1 MLVSLA
7 LLVLGSALFLS
18 LVLRRGVGKTLRIP
32 CAASPAARMPG
43 PWALPGL
50 GNLLD
55 LGRRDLP
62 EHLNRLARRYGD
74 IYRLRSGNTD
84 IVVLNSTEL
93 IREAL
98 LKKWSDF
105 AGRPHSYT
113 AECISFGGKDL
124 SLGDYS
130 PLWRAQRRLVHG
142 ALQRCRATNLES
154 VVTREARQLSQ
165 ELSRYAGR
173 AVDLSCD
180 FSMCSCNIICT
191 LTFGT
196 RFEKED
202 SEFVGIHACL
212 NEIVAL
218 WGSPLINALDS
229 FPLLR
234 KLPNPAFS
242 RLLHAVS
249 RRDEIVSNHTQQ
261 HKDRAGYDDA
271 ADITDALLQ
280 SLSQPAEVMESQER
294 VTEQHIHMSIVD
306 LFIGGTET
314 TAAWLCWA
322 IAFLLHRPEVQEQVY
337 SELCDVLGSQRYP
350 LYSDRDRLP
359 FLTATINEVL
369 RLRPVAPLA
378 VPHRATRDSSI
389 AGYFIPKDTVV
400 IPNLYAAHH
409 HPREWTDPHSF
420 RPERFVSSLA
430 PRVPLQC
437 LLPFGVGARLCLGE
451 AVARMELFLFTAH
464 LLRDFKFLPP
474 HGQGPPDLTGQ
485 AGIVLK
491 ARPFLVRALPR
502 PGLPV

>member
-173 AVDLSCD
+173 AVDLSSD

-196 RFEKED
+196 
-202 SEFVGIHACL
+202 
-212 NEIVAL
+212 
-218 WGSPLINALDS
+218 
-229 FPLLR
+229 R

-249 RRDEIVSNHTQQ
+249 RRDEIVSNHIQQ

-280 SLSQPAEVMESQER
+280 SLSQPAEVMESQEQ